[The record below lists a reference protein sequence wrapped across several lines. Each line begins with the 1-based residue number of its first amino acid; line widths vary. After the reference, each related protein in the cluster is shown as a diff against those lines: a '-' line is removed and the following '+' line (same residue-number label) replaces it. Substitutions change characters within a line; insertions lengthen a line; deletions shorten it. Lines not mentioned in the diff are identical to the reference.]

1 MSFEEVWGFD
11 PDEAAKAQAFLGG
24 RDKIAAGETSDN
36 PGEERAARIPPD
48 IDAQLYE
55 LRRIFRL

>member
-24 RDKIAAGETSDN
+24 EIAAGETSDN
-36 PGEERAARIPPD
+36 PGEERAVRIPPD